1 MAMARSKI
9 WLTVSRLLLR
19 PFLPLLARFLTW
31 CFLFFLFLSCA
42 EYFPGYSTAANQ
54 IIEARREARRQAGAE
69 IAPNA
74 SRSLEEQLLAIQA
87 RLQPAHCLLR
97 RLAGAQMLAALWPGE
112 VVPRTPSRTADW
124 LEVAVGRFEAWK
136 ASAARSG
143 ARRALE
149 FVKAWYPGLS
159 LDQLATW
166 RQQADTELEP
176 ARPAIIRRASV
187 IADYTDTS
195 AFATEV
201 DDNDVAQPEEWFGLN
216 PADGEDSAEEIDSSD
231 EGEEEEEE
239 GEDAV
244 PDGGAAGQPQLD
256 RASGNK
262 ARACAPPAA
271 GDDQAETR

>member
-1 MAMARSKI
+1 M
-9 WLTVSRLLLR
+9 
-19 PFLPLLARFLTW
+19 
-31 CFLFFLFLSCA
+31 
-42 EYFPGYSTAANQ
+42 
-54 IIEARREARRQAGAE
+54 
-69 IAPNA
+69 
-74 SRSLEEQLLAIQA
+74 
-87 RLQPAHCLLR
+87 
-97 RLAGAQMLAALWPGE
+97 AALWPGE
-112 VVPRTPSRTADW
+112 VVPRNPSQTADR

-176 ARPAIIRRASV
+176 ARPAIIRRASA

-195 AFATEV
+195 VFTPKV
-201 DDNDVAQPEEWFGLN
+201 DDNGVAQPEEWFGLN

-239 GEDAV
+239 GEDAE
-244 PDGGAAGQPQLD
+244 PAGGVAGQPD
-256 RASGNK
+256 RASSTTS
-262 ARACAPPAA
+262 RASASPAA
-271 GDDQAETR
+271 GGGQAGTS

>member
-1 MAMARSKI
+1 M
-9 WLTVSRLLLR
+9 
-19 PFLPLLARFLTW
+19 ARFLTW

-54 IIEARREARRQAGAE
+54 IIEARRQARRQAGFE
-69 IAPNA
+69 ISPTA

-87 RLQPAHCLLR
+87 RIQPAHRLLR
-97 RLAGAQMLAALWPGE
+97 RLQHAGAQVLAALWPGQ

-149 FVKAWYPGLS
+149 FVKAWYPGLN

-176 ARPAIIRRASV
+176 ARPAIIRRASA

-195 AFATEV
+195 VFAPEV
-201 DDNDVAQPEEWFGLN
+201 DDNGVAQPEEWFGLN

-239 GEDAV
+239 GEDAE
-244 PDGGAAGQPQLD
+244 PAGGVAGQPD
-256 RASGNK
+256 RASSTTS
-262 ARACAPPAA
+262 RASASPAA
-271 GDDQAETR
+271 GGGQAGTN